1 MDESLSTTLGLGP
14 ALPRFPVPVPS
25 TQHQVLASSIR
36 LCAAYRHGHHSNL
49 TVVSMLQ
56 FLAMAVPESVLKKR
70 RTFEA
75 IKAKREEEAVAA
87 KKVSILN
94 TLMMCLVASGA
105 ESLPL

>member
-1 MDESLSTTLGLGP
+1 
-14 ALPRFPVPVPS
+14 
-25 TQHQVLASSIR
+25 
-36 LCAAYRHGHHSNL
+36 
-49 TVVSMLQ
+49 MLQ

-87 KKVSILN
+87 KKVSMLN
-94 TLMMCLVASGA
+94 TLMCLVASGA